1 MAPFEVAGA
10 FVECAQARPAPGG
23 HGGERQEQGSV
34 TRAGHPTQG
43 QGNPSWSA
51 VPVPGGG
58 PVLWVAWLPRG
69 IVSIRLPGA
78 PSPDG
83 VEGGPLPEAWRDVL
97 QAYFAGDEDAD
108 PATLPF
114 AGEGSR
120 FQRRVWR
127 ALRAVPKG
135 DLVTYGE
142 VARACGVPGA
152 ARAVGRAA
160 ASNPAPLVVPCHRLV
175 AGGGRLGGF
184 SAGLAWKRR
193 LLRIEGVRVDS
204 DRVLPGQLDLW

>member
-1 MAPFEVAGA
+1 M
-10 FVECAQARPAPGG
+10 
-23 HGGERQEQGSV
+23 
-34 TRAGHPTQG
+34 
-43 QGNPSWSA
+43 
-51 VPVPGGG
+51 
-58 PVLWVAWLPRG
+58 WVAWIAEG
-69 IVSIRLPGA
+69 IVAVRLPGA

-83 VEGGPLPEAWRDVL
+83 VDEVPLPAAWRDVL

-108 PATLPF
+108 PAALPF
-114 AGEGSR
+114 AGDGSH

-127 ALRAVPKG
+127 ILRRVPRG
-135 DLVTYGE
+135 RLVTYGE

-175 AGGGRLGGF
+175 AEGGRLGGF

-193 LLRIEGVRVDS
+193 LLQLEGVRVDG